1 MRHVLLIA
9 LLALAVAAPGA
20 GARAPVEPPET
31 WATVNVCDTLEH
43 PNEMGIRGSMHGM
56 ARKTAMY
63 MRFRVQFRRGTE
75 PWHVLKSGPLTD
87 SGWVRVASGRKG
99 AHDAGWSFRFKPP
112 GSGGA
117 HVLRGVVQFKWRR
130 GGKVIARAKAVTT
143 ADHPDTAGADPSDF
157 SADMCEIA

>member
-112 GSGGA
+112 GSG
-117 HVLRGVVQFKWRR
+117 RFFYPRR
-130 GGKVIARAKAVTT
+130 GFSRRAAAARTCSAAWCSSSG
-143 ADHPDTAGADPSDF
+143 GA
-157 SADMCEIA
+157 AAR